1 VTAGLITHAKCCRHA
16 NELAAVGSGDT
27 VAVWGAGP
35 VGLLCSFWAKHRGAS
50 NVVVIDSIP
59 ARLQMAIE
67 HAGARVA
74 CSQWIASGVVGH

>member
-1 VTAGLITHAKCCRHA
+1 MQADHCRHA

-35 VGLLCSFWAKHRGAS
+35 VGLLCSYWAKQRGAS

-59 ARLQMAIE
+59 ARLQMAME
-67 HAGARVA
+67 RAGARLA
-74 CSQWIASGVVGH
+74 AAGGGRRLS